1 MGKVKLQ
8 YQACQGAGNQDN
20 DLSAFVQQ
28 LVNDGKLSTAEQDI
42 FSERVVGKNNCP
54 VATTSFLEDKKGF
67 QKDHEVD
74 TTKWTFIVGEGY
86 DSETPVLDYRILHEM
101 IGEQEV
107 SIVRRVCPSCSAM
120 THRDIYYRR
129 LTPIPEGFNLLDTLM
144 NNWFD
149 TDNKHNEDFALYS
162 DHLDAYLDINRWTFC
177 NFNDSNIGFPRDC
190 GPTKK
195 INNQWNSYNRS
206 GGTANH
212 HAFMIPADPSFK
224 SKLVH
229 ELYPKMDGNAFAF
242 QKGLGVSG
250 TTVNSWH
257 IDDYAT
263 YASVNFGEPGT
274 TKGIKVNYAKSNDG
288 GKMEIRLGGPTGTII
303 AEFTPAH
310 TGGWSKYSTAYI
322 GLPDGDGE
330 VTGLQ
335 DLTFVGK
342 DVHGVLNLAYF
353 ELSDFA
359 DRTVVHALIEGS
371 EISTNFGVRMEGTAV
386 AYFDDGDFVTYSQ
399 VNFGAPGATEGIIL
413 RYAKRNN
420 GGSMEVRLG
429 GPTGRLLGEFVP
441 INTNS
446 WSGYVNA
453 YVGLDAEEVD
463 GIHDLT
469 FVGKG
474 IRSVL
479 NLESFQ
485 LDARN
490 ELHPLVTATAYS
502 SHAGMM
508 VSNLEYISHM
518 DDGDF
523 ITYDSLNFGAIGD
536 TNSIK
541 VSYAKGNDNGS
552 VELRLDGPEGDL
564 IGSFLPQRT
573 AGWAD
578 FVTVDVPVDPVVG
591 THDLTI
597 VTKEIRG
604 VINLESLELSL

>member
-1 MGKVKLQ
+1 ML
-8 YQACQGAGNQDN
+8 N
-20 DLSAFVQQ
+20 SW
-28 LVNDGKLSTAEQDI
+28 
-42 FSERVVGKNNCP
+42 
-54 VATTSFLEDKKGF
+54 TSICIR
-67 QKDHEVD
+67 Q
-74 TTKWTFIVGEGY
+74 
-86 DSETPVLDYRILHEM
+86 
-101 IGEQEV
+101 
-107 SIVRRVCPSCSAM
+107 
-120 THRDIYYRR
+120 
-129 LTPIPEGFNLLDTLM
+129 
-144 NNWFD
+144 
-149 TDNKHNEDFALYS
+149 
-162 DHLDAYLDINRWTFC
+162 
-177 NFNDSNIGFPRDC
+177 
-190 GPTKK
+190 TKK

-413 RYAKRNN
+413 RYAKRSN

-463 GIHDLT
+463 GINDLT

-597 VTKEIRG
+597 VTKEISG
-604 VINLESLELSL
+604 VINLESLELSDEIFFQIATDYAVNSDSAASRDIQCTFEVVKTAFIDDIYGRYYVDSDQTSDAAFWEHFNVSDDEAAKAVVTSLCETAQANMEEM